1 MKLPVASGNDC
12 LKVALKI
19 GFEFKRQKGSHLI
32 LTKGEKLL
40 VIPFHKTLKKGTLHQ
55 ILKIMELTPEQFRE
69 LL

>member
-1 MKLPVASGNDC
+1 MKMPVASGNDC

-40 VIPFHKTLKKGTLHQ
+40 IIPLHKTLKKGTLHQ
-55 ILKIMELTPEQFRE
+55 ILKTIELTPEQFKE

>member
-32 LTKGEKLL
+32 LTKEEKLL
-40 VIPFHKTLKKGTLHQ
+40 VIPLHKAIKKGTLHQ
-55 ILKIMELTPEQFRE
+55 IMKILEITPEQFIK

>member
-19 GFEFKRQKGSHLI
+19 GFGFRRQKGSHLI
-32 LTKGEKLL
+32 LAKEKKLL
-40 VIPFHKTLKKGTLHQ
+40 VIPLHKTMKKGTLHQ
-55 ILKIMELTPEQFRE
+55 ILKTMELTPEQFKE